1 MGHFANRLRT
11 VAGRVPRLVV
21 AALLAASLFPVAAS
35 AASLPVG
42 TTFTGTITVSGTSY
56 PCTYEVTGAN
66 TVQIGN
72 GTNAAIDLHVAGALS
87 IPSSVS
93 YDGDSYAVTSVGRAA
108 FDHCISLTSTGLG
121 TNSTVTTLGPAAFA
135 GCQSLTGDLVLGSA
149 VSSVGPGAF
158 VHTGLSAA
166 YLLAAVPSS
175 VSVGDAAFDFSG
187 SGDYASILYVPSSWD
202 GTTSL
207 TAGSHT
213 YRVSDGNLVIMDPA
227 VLSDIVASRSSA
239 QDASV
244 SFTPSASGTATIVD
258 ASGATVWTGTVSAGV
273 PASASLPGIGPAAAS
288 FTVRMGSIVYPSS
301 ATPTWYNT
309 AAGCSAQVDVP
320 ASAYVISFD
329 GNGSG
334 SGSMADE
341 AMTYGVEA
349 ALPANAYA
357 RDGYAF
363 AGWSTSPDGSGTLY
377 ADGQSV
383 RDLAESGTV
392 TLYAQWRADAVVL
405 GGGSTTTTTVTTTT
419 TATPRTGDPAGM
431 PVACLLVA
439 SGLALALARRY
450 AVRAR
455 ESRNG

>member
-1 MGHFANRLRT
+1 
-11 VAGRVPRLVV
+11 
-21 AALLAASLFPVAAS
+21 
-35 AASLPVG
+35 
-42 TTFTGTITVSGTSY
+42 
-56 PCTYEVTGAN
+56 VTGAN

-72 GTNAAIDLHVAGALS
+72 GTDVAIDLHVAGALS

-93 YDGDSYAVTSVGRAA
+93 YGGDSYAVTSVGRAA

-121 TNSTVTTLGPAAFA
+121 TNSTVTTLGDYAFSDCQSLTSTGLGTNSTVTTLGYKAFCGCGSLASTGLEKNTTVTVIGYAAFA
-135 GCQSLTGDLVLGSA
+135 YCSSLTGDLVLGSA
-149 VSSVGPGAF
+149 VSSVGPSAF

>member
-1 MGHFANRLRT
+1 M
-11 VAGRVPRLVV
+11 
-21 AALLAASLFPVAAS
+21 
-35 AASLPVG
+35 
-42 TTFTGTITVSGTSY
+42 
-56 PCTYEVTGAN
+56 TGAN

-72 GTNAAIDLHVAGALS
+72 GTDAAIDLHVAGALS

-93 YDGDSYAVTSVGRAA
+93 YGGDSYAVTSVGRAA

-239 QDASV
+239 
-244 SFTPSASGTATIVD
+244 
-258 ASGATVWTGTVSAGV
+258 
-273 PASASLPGIGPAAAS
+273 
-288 FTVRMGSIVYPSS
+288 
-301 ATPTWYNT
+301 
-309 AAGCSAQVDVP
+309 
-320 ASAYVISFD
+320 
-329 GNGSG
+329 
-334 SGSMADE
+334 
-341 AMTYGVEA
+341 
-349 ALPANAYA
+349 
-357 RDGYAF
+357 
-363 AGWSTSPDGSGTLY
+363 
-377 ADGQSV
+377 
-383 RDLAESGTV
+383 
-392 TLYAQWRADAVVL
+392 
-405 GGGSTTTTTVTTTT
+405 
-419 TATPRTGDPAGM
+419 
-431 PVACLLVA
+431 
-439 SGLALALARRY
+439 
-450 AVRAR
+450 
-455 ESRNG
+455 